1 MNETPKKW
9 IKQIESLIL
18 QSQEIPMWG
27 TFPSFPWKDFAKQL
41 SETLQTKGIKI
52 YSGEAEWKKGSSVL
66 SGLGR
71 SPLQLGIE
79 LSPLQ
84 GSISFVFPT
93 EDFSK
98 LSSWM
103 IDPKGG
109 DEGFSDPY
117 LQKGFFRYLMVE
129 AIDVI
134 DKLDILKGLKPKL
147 IEMPLVKED
156 AYSIDIAI
164 EKNKETV
171 WGRLICPPIFQE
183 SFKRHFAM
191 DWNFSIPS
199 DLYEQID
206 LPLSV
211 VAGKT
216 SVELEEWKKIQEG
229 DFVLLDSCS
238 YSPNTNKGTFQL
250 TCENIPLFQVKLKDE
265 NIKILDYAI
274 YYEEEKMSDENP
286 YDFDDIEEEEMEEAV
301 SVTQPSEEK
310 MLSPKKIPISL
321 TIEVTKLKMSLDKLL
336 KLKPG
341 NVLDLSVQVEHG
353 VNIVANGKC
362 VARGDLIQVGEVIGV
377 KITEIGH

>member
-1 MNETPKKW
+1 MNETPTKW

-18 QSQEIPMWG
+18 QSQDIPMWG

-41 SETLQTKGIKI
+41 SESLQTKGLKI
-52 YSGEAEWKKGSSVL
+52 YSGEVEWKKGNTVL

-71 SPLQLGIE
+71 SPLHLGIE

-103 IDPKGG
+103 IDPKAG

-134 DKLDILKGLKPKL
+134 DTLNIFKGLTPKL

-156 AYSIDIAI
+156 GYSIDIAI

-206 LPLSV
+206 LSLGL

-216 SVELEEWKKIQEG
+216 SMEFGEWKKIQEG

-238 YSPNTNKGTFQL
+238 YSPNARKGTFQL
-250 TCENIPLFQVKLKDE
+250 TCENIR
-265 NIKILDYAI
+265 
-274 YYEEEKMSDENP
+274 
-286 YDFDDIEEEEMEEAV
+286 
-301 SVTQPSEEK
+301 SEE
-310 MLSPKKIPISL
+310 
-321 TIEVTKLKMSLDKLL
+321 
-336 KLKPG
+336 
-341 NVLDLSVQVEHG
+341 H
-353 VNIVANGKC
+353 
-362 VARGDLIQVGEVIGV
+362 
-377 KITEIGH
+377 